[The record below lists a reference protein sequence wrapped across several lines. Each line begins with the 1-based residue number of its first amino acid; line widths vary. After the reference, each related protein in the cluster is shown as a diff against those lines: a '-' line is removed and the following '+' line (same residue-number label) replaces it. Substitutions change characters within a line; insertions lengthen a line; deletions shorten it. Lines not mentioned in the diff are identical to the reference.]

1 MGERQPRV
9 SADEIIKVLKSL
21 GFEKVDQSGSHQKW
35 KHPLTG
41 KQTIVA
47 YHSGEII
54 RPKTFKKILEGA
66 GLTVDDFVTVKKKY
80 DRMNN
85 LRSNLETS

>member
-9 SADEIIKVLKSL
+9 TADEIIRVLKL
-21 GFEKVDQSGSHQKW
+21 IGFEKVHQSGSHQKW

-47 YHSGEII
+47 
-54 RPKTFKKILEGA
+54 
-66 GLTVDDFVTVKKKY
+66 
-80 DRMNN
+80 
-85 LRSNLETS
+85 

>member
-1 MGERQPRV
+1 MGQRQPRV
-9 SADEIIKVLKSL
+9 TADEIIKVLRSL

-41 KQTIVA
+41 RQTIVS

-54 RPKTFKKILEGA
+54 RPKTFKKVLEGA
-66 GLTVDDFVTVKKKY
+66 GLTVDDFIRI
-80 DRMNN
+80 RMK
-85 LRSNLETS
+85 L

>member
-9 SADEIIKVLKSL
+9 TADEIIRVLKSL

-54 RPKTFKKILEGA
+54 RPKTFRRMLEGA
-66 GLTVDDFVTVKKKY
+66 GLTIDDFIQI
-80 DRMNN
+80 RRR
-85 LRSNLETS
+85 L

>member
-9 SADEIIKVLKSL
+9 TADEVIRVLRSL

-47 YHSGEII
+47 YDSGEII
-54 RPKTFKKILEGA
+54 RPKTFKRILEGA
-66 GLTVDDFVTVKKKY
+66 GLTVDDFITIRKK
-80 DRMNN
+80 
-85 LRSNLETS
+85 L

>member
-1 MGERQPRV
+1 MSERQPRV
-9 SADEIIKVLKSL
+9 TADEIIKVLKAL

-41 KQTIVA
+41 RQTIVS
-47 YHSGEII
+47 YHKGEII

-66 GLTVDDFVTVKKKY
+66 GLTVEDFRRIRK
-80 DRMNN
+80 RI
-85 LRSNLETS
+85 

>member
-1 MGERQPRV
+1 MGQRQPR
-9 SADEIIKVLKSL
+9 
-21 GFEKVDQSGSHQKW
+21 SGSHQKW

-41 KQTIVA
+41 RQTIVS

-66 GLTVDDFVTVKKKY
+66 GLTGEDFIKI
-80 DRMNN
+80 RMK
-85 LRSNLETS
+85 L

>member
-1 MGERQPRV
+1 MGQRQPRV
-9 SADEIIKVLKSL
+9 TADEIISVLKSL
-21 GFEKVDQSGSHQKW
+21 GFEKVDQAGSHQKW

-41 KQTIVA
+41 KQTIVS

-66 GLTVDDFVTVKKKY
+66 GLTVDDFIKI
-80 DRMNN
+80 RMK
-85 LRSNLETS
+85 L

>member
-1 MGERQPRV
+1 MTPRQPRV
-9 SADEIIKVLKSL
+9 TADEVIKDLKSL
-21 GFEKVDQSGSHQKW
+21 GFEKIDQSGSHQKW

-47 YHSGEII
+47 YNSGEIL

-66 GLTVDDFVTVKKKY
+66 GLSVDNFIVIRRK
-80 DRMNN
+80 
-85 LRSNLETS
+85 S

>member
-9 SADEIIKVLKSL
+9 TADEIIQVLKSL
-21 GFEKVDQSGSHQKW
+21 GFEKVDQAGSHQKW

-47 YHSGEII
+47 YHAGEII
-54 RPKTFKKILEGA
+54 RPKTFKRILEGA
-66 GLTVDDFVTVKKKY
+66 GLTVDDFVTIRKK
-80 DRMNN
+80 
-85 LRSNLETS
+85 L

>member
-1 MGERQPRV
+1 MGQRQPRV
-9 SADEIIKVLKSL
+9 TADEIIKVLKSL
-21 GFEKVDQSGSHQKW
+21 GFEKVDQAGSHQKW

-41 KQTIVA
+41 KQTIVS

-66 GLTVDDFVTVKKKY
+66 GLTVDDFIKI
-80 DRMNN
+80 RMR
-85 LRSNLETS
+85 L